1 MNATDENETFAGLGL
16 INSYTKEQ
24 ATTVANQ
31 IRGNGGDAYVYLNP
45 AGTWSVLN
53 LKTNTTL
60 REKILTLRAFSDSQ
74 LKDTL
79 VQYPWNSV
87 QLYAAARRRMPWDA
101 AEDLKGQGFIV
112 HEDGIYNLQTLPDD
126 VKKNPQLWNLALPS
140 ELPSTDQN
148 YNPAPASSVESDKSN
163 NSTVIF
169 IGVAVLIVT
178 AIAIYHFFVK

>member
-1 MNATDENETFAGLGL
+1 MSATNENGTSPALGV

-53 LKTNTTL
+53 LETNNTL
-60 REKILTLRAFSDSQ
+60 RTKVLALRAFSDSQ
-74 LKDTL
+74 LKEQL
-79 VQYPWNSV
+79 VQYPWYSV
-87 QLYAAARRRMPWDA
+87 QLYAAAKKRMPWDA
-101 AEDLKGQGFIV
+101 AEDLKGQGFFV

-163 NSTVIF
+163 NSTAIF
-169 IGVAVLIVT
+169 IGVAVLVVVGIL
-178 AIAIYHFFVK
+178 IYHFVVK